1 MDGPKQAKPLQQNR
15 VKVEDWGFLSL
26 SPIKTLAHVSLL
38 IIACLGRVAIHSGL
52 FSTCLINYVKAAW
65 KNTNGR
71 LFLHLYYN
79 IKCVTADKCPHLECS
94 QDFNPS
100 TVFTNRNML
109 NSHNAS

>member
-1 MDGPKQAKPLQQNR
+1 MDGPKRAKPLQQNR
-15 VKVEDWGFLSL
+15 AEVEGWRFLV
-26 SPIKTLAHVSLL
+26 SPINTLAHASLL
-38 IIACLGRVAIHSGL
+38 TIACLGRVAIHSGL

-65 KNTNGR
+65 ENMNGR

-79 IKCVTADKCPHLECS
+79 IKGVTADKCPPLERS
-94 QDFNPS
+94 QDFNPN